1 MCLACEMESEWL
13 AYLAAM
19 ARHETPSEQEPGAE
33 PADPANSAVKRPST
47 APFVCE
53 EPLPE

>member
-1 MCLACEMESEWL
+1 MCLACEMEGEWL

-19 ARHETPSEQEPGAE
+19 ARSETPSEQAPGAE
-33 PADPANSAVKRPST
+33 PGEPAKPVVTRPPA

>member
-19 ARHETPSEQEPGAE
+19 ARDETSSQQEPRAE
-33 PADPANSAVKRPST
+33 PADPGASAVKRPSA

>member
-19 ARHETPSEQEPGAE
+19 ARDDRPSAQEPGTA
-33 PADPANSAVKRPST
+33 PADPARPAVKRPS
-47 APFVCE
+47 APPFVCE

>member
-1 MCLACEMESEWL
+1 MCLACEMEGEWL

-19 ARHETPSEQEPGAE
+19 ARSETPSEQEPGE
-33 PADPANSAVKRPST
+33 PAKPVVTRPPA

>member
-19 ARHETPSEQEPGAE
+19 ARDERPSAQEPGTA
-33 PADPANSAVKRPST
+33 PVDPARPAVKRPS
-47 APFVCE
+47 APPFVCE

>member
-19 ARHETPSEQEPGAE
+19 ARDETQSEQKLHAE
-33 PADPANSAVKRPST
+33 PADPANSAVKRPSA

>member
-33 PADPANSAVKRPST
+33 PADPPKSAVKRPST